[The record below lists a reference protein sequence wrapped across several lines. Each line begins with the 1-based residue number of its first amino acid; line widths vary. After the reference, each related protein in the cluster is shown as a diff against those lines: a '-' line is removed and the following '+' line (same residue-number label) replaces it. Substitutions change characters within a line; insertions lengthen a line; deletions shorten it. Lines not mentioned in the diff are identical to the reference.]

1 MFKRFAL
8 TFALVLGLALPVSA
22 ETSGVYAGLK
32 FIDSIQSTGDM
43 SKDRVDVEGFGFGIG
58 SHSQNT
64 VGGGIFV
71 GYDFYPQHQ
80 VPIRTE
86 IEYAIRSEMYKS
98 WNKSHSVEGETLNLD
113 AKARSNF
120 QTLFFNAYWDFH
132 NSTAFTPYIG
142 AGVGLGFINNHYKGK
157 GDYSQV
163 GYEGPDSVSMNN
175 MNTVFAWN
183 VGAGC
188 SYAFNEN
195 FSADLAY
202 RFVGLG
208 YNETSKTF
216 YEKENGQKVKI
227 GTSPYANEFSL
238 GLRYTF

>member
-1 MFKRFAL
+1 
-8 TFALVLGLALPVSA
+8 
-22 ETSGVYAGLK
+22 
-32 FIDSIQSTGDM
+32 
-43 SKDRVDVEGFGFGIG
+43 
-58 SHSQNT
+58 
-64 VGGGIFV
+64 
-71 GYDFYPQHQ
+71 
-80 VPIRTE
+80 
-86 IEYAIRSEMYKS
+86 MYES
-98 WNKSHSVEGETLNLD
+98 WNKSHLVGAADLALNLD

-142 AGVGLGFINNHYKGK
+142 AGVGLGFINNHYKFGFS
-157 GDYSQV
+157 GDPLLPVPEKVSS
-163 GYEGPDSVSMNN
+163 DSVSMNN

-216 YEKENGQKVKI
+216 YGQKVKI

>member
-8 TFALVLGLALPVSA
+8 TLALVLGLALPVSA

-98 WNKSHSVEGETLNLD
+98 WNKSHPVDEETLNLD
-113 AKARSNF
+113 AKPARISRHCSL
-120 QTLFFNAYWDFH
+120 TL
-132 NSTAFTPYIG
+132 
-142 AGVGLGFINNHYKGK
+142 
-157 GDYSQV
+157 
-163 GYEGPDSVSMNN
+163 
-175 MNTVFAWN
+175 
-183 VGAGC
+183 
-188 SYAFNEN
+188 
-195 FSADLAY
+195 
-202 RFVGLG
+202 
-208 YNETSKTF
+208 
-216 YEKENGQKVKI
+216 I
-227 GTSPYANEFSL
+227 GTFTTVRHLLRIWRRRWS
-238 GLRYTF
+238 GLHK